1 MGRIKKLKGR
11 LPGIWVLGLLAGIS
25 VLLGLGGESTRLALR
40 YERSAILMGQYW
52 RLVTGHLVHG
62 SVGHLLLNV
71 VGVGL
76 IAALLSRDYSF
87 RQWLWIL
94 LLSLAA
100 IDVGFVFF
108 EPQLDWY
115 LGLSGVLHGA
125 LAAGAVA
132 WWCHESKILA
142 SSLTAVLI
150 GKLAWEQWYGALPL
164 SGDMPVIVDA
174 HLYGATGG
182 LIAALILWV
191 YSRRW
196 SVVPRPL

>member
-1 MGRIKKLKGR
+1 M
-11 LPGIWVLGLLAGIS
+11 
-25 VLLGLGGESTRLALR
+25 
-40 YERSAILMGQYW
+40 
-52 RLVTGHLVHG
+52 
-62 SVGHLLLNV
+62 

-76 IAALLSRDYSF
+76 IAGLFSRDYSF

-115 LGLSGVLHGA
+115 VGLSGVLHGA

-132 WWCHESKILA
+132 WWCHERRLLRR
-142 SSLTAVLI
+142 SLTAVLV
-150 GKLAWEQWYGALPL
+150 GKLAWEQWHGALPL

-174 HLYGATGG
+174 HLYGAIGG
-182 LIAALILWV
+182 LIAALLWAV
-191 YSRRW
+191 FATLVSTASAAIIARRFPSQVW
-196 SVVPRPL
+196 NGVCVRVSGAGVAIHWDAERARGRRAARAGDVCRSVRSTGLRLVEALSGRT